1 MKRSLLALLLAAVLL
16 LGTLPVLAD
25 GAPAPRVRRPT
36 NSTQY
41 LIDSDTR
48 LLTEEELW
56 NWDRESLSFMFN
68 EIFARHGFTFK
79 VGGKF
84 YNHFNNLPWYQA
96 IPKVDN
102 QTAYGRTT
110 RKEWDNYHTIKRV
123 IEQMDAVG
131 HTYRKKAGD
140 NLLSW
145 TDIAWE
151 YASESLTGF
160 TYVTIKANQSL
171 PVYSAPG
178 TSSWRGANGKATVS
192 TNGYIYAAG
201 WENGWLQIYYSLT
214 SGANKGGIRVGYIQ
228 GSAIRGKLDFNT
240 QLNFA
245 HTPVTVLGTCS
256 LTDDPLRSYS
266 TVTTLQAGAT
276 VTYLSTVVNQHGT
289 VWDYVETTVN
299 GLTVRG
305 YIPSGYISLPV
316 DEIPEEI
323 PDDIL

>member
-1 MKRSLLALLLAAVLL
+1 MKKKSLIALVLAAVLL
-16 LGTLPVLAD
+16 AGLFPASAET
-25 GAPAPRVRRPT
+25 PAPRVRRPT

-102 QTAYGRTT
+102 QTAYSRTT
-110 RKEWDNYHTIKRV
+110 SLEWTNYHTIKRV
-123 IEQMDAVG
+123 IEQMDAAG
-131 HTYRKKAGD
+131 HRYRKQPGD

-160 TYVTIKANQSL
+160 SYVAIRSGQSI
-171 PVYSAPG
+171 PVYSAPSA
-178 TSSWRGANGKATVS
+178 SSWRGANGKATVS

-201 WENGWLQIYYSLT
+201 WENGWLQVYYGLT
-214 SGANKGGIRVGYIQ
+214 SGANKGKGGIRVGYIQ
-228 GSAIRGKLDFNT
+228 GSQIRGKVDITT
-240 QLNFA
+240 QLSFSR
-245 HTPVTVLGTCS
+245 TPVTVRAACT

-266 TVTTLQAGAT
+266 GITTVQAGTT
-276 VTYLSTVVNQHGT
+276 VIYLSTVVNQRGQ
-289 VWDYVETTVN
+289 VWDYIETTVN
-299 GLTVRG
+299 GQTVRG
-305 YIPSGYISLPV
+305 YIPSGYI
-316 DEIPEEI
+316 DIPADAL

>member
-1 MKRSLLALLLAAVLL
+1 MKKALVALILAV
-16 LGTLPVLAD
+16 TLIVSALPGLAD
-25 GAPAPRVRRPT
+25 AAATPRVRRPT
-36 NSTQY
+36 SSTQY
-41 LIDSDTR
+41 LIDSDKR

-56 NWDRESLSFMFN
+56 QWDRESLSFMFN

-102 QTAYGRTT
+102 QTAYSRTT
-110 RKEWDNYHTIKRV
+110 SMEWTNYHTIKRV

-131 HTYRKKAGD
+131 HPYRKQPGM

-151 YASESLTGF
+151 YAAESLTGF
-160 TYVTIKANQSL
+160 SYVTIRGNQSL
-171 PVYSAPG
+171 PVYSAP
-178 TSSWRGANGKATVS
+178 SAASYRGANGKATVS

-201 WENGWLQIYYSLT
+201 WENGWLLVYYGLT
-214 SGANKGGIRVGYIQ
+214 SGANKGGIRVGYVQ
-228 GSAIRGKLDFNT
+228 GSAIRGKVEITTQLDF
-240 QLNFA
+240 A
-245 HTPVTVLGTCS
+245 YVPVTVLSACT

-266 TVTTLQAGAT
+266 AITTLQAGTT
-276 VTYLSTVVNQHGT
+276 VTYLSTAVNQNGT

-299 GLTVRG
+299 GQTVRG
-305 YIPSGYISLPV
+305 YIPSGHIEVPADDV
-316 DEIPEEI
+316 